1 MFPSTPTFD
10 MTFDPSPPTQAGVG
24 GAGEAALGEGEEP
37 AEGQHRGEQ
46 GEDDE
51 AGGLLDRGADPLPH
65 GQRAPEG
72 GPGAVPDPGEE
83 VQQGQEAHQGLPA
96 KVSGGREAI
105 LFVLVFRILTAGCCF
120 CVMTWE

>member
-1 MFPSTPTFD
+1 MGD
-10 MTFDPSPPTQAGVG
+10 
-24 GAGEAALGEGEEP
+24 GEEA

-72 GPGAVPDPGEE
+72 GPGPVPDPGEE
-83 VQQGQEAHQGLPA
+83 VQQGQEAHQGTTA
-96 KVSGGREAI
+96 EVSGCFFFFSPAAVKMQLLNALCRSQRRAAI
-105 LFVLVFRILTAGCCF
+105 LAPPPPRGKAQALCAVEAKCLRANR
-120 CVMTWE
+120 